1 MRSPLNPCNPW
12 IRNDMFYRWG
22 NWCSMVDRFYR
33 LVQAYADIKCRSH
46 NSNPAL
52 SDLKTL
58 LVGFFVDAYLL
69 KLWSGLNK
77 IIHVRYL
84 LSRAVYINRSIKG
97 SYYHQHYNHHCSA
110 FHVVEVTWNT
120 GCVKNSLQGL
130 CISKTVLTA

>member
-1 MRSPLNPCNPW
+1 MT
-12 IRNDMFYRWG
+12 
-22 NWCSMVDRFYR
+22 DRFYR
-33 LVQAYADIKCRSH
+33 LVQAYADIKWRSH

-58 LVGFFVDAYLL
+58 LVGFFVDAYFL

-97 SYYHQHYNHHCSA
+97 SCYRQHYNHHYSA
-110 FHVVEVTWNT
+110 FHVVEVPWNT
-120 GCVKNSLQGL
+120 GCVNNSLQGL
-130 CISKTVLTA
+130 CISKTVLSV